1 MWFWDKPLFSRFFF
15 LPTTHTAVISLLSTT
30 SSENWG
36 SYELYQEGQV
46 LWSSFFV
53 ATAAYSGFLG
63 NGQCSE
69 PGCLGEADNQ
79 LCGGMNECFTG
90 LRSKDLGSDI
100 PVSSFMDCY
109 SFWSLRI
116 VLDIINQSQKR
127 TDFFFF
133 FPSLHPLFYG
143 VSLSFFFNVPVIKV
157 LETTYACRC
166 CELWTPLELADLTA
180 GVCRQKG
187 PLHWGTRE
195 VLLQGRQWMPLETP
209 ATPNCCS
216 PGGRFEPEKFIGQF
230 EAGTQGLVIP
240 RGLLINSIDY
250 CLRASCVFF
259 SSRNYM
265 SSSFKK
271 CLSSP
276 VLLPTMSSS
285 VTSCTGSLSP
295 WRTCCWKTCRMG
307 KWGWAAPCEGRSAT
321 MREVRVAVPLDLWSV
336 FGSGGLEG
344 MAGWWKRRAV
354 ALEANCVSVV
364 FHHLELV

>member
-15 LPTTHTAVISLLSTT
+15 LPTTHTSVISLLSTT

-133 FPSLHPLFYG
+133 
-143 VSLSFFFNVPVIKV
+143 LSFITPFV
-157 LETTYACRC
+157 L
-166 CELWTPLELADLTA
+166 
-180 GVCRQKG
+180 
-187 PLHWGTRE
+187 WG
-195 VLLQGRQWMPLETP
+195 
-209 ATPNCCS
+209 
-216 PGGRFEPEKFIGQF
+216 
-230 EAGTQGLVIP
+230 
-240 RGLLINSIDY
+240 
-250 CLRASCVFF
+250 F
-259 SSRNYM
+259 SL
-265 SSSFKK
+265 F
-271 CLSSP
+271 L
-276 VLLPTMSSS
+276 
-285 VTSCTGSLSP
+285 
-295 WRTCCWKTCRMG
+295 
-307 KWGWAAPCEGRSAT
+307 
-321 MREVRVAVPLDLWSV
+321 
-336 FGSGGLEG
+336 F
-344 MAGWWKRRAV
+344 
-354 ALEANCVSVV
+354 
-364 FHHLELV
+364 